1 MLIRWSGLPP
11 PLSWPATDVAAL
23 LTCLVRLREDCG
35 LQWMRKR
42 TSCLGEGVGVLLT
55 STRGLRRSSRCKAI

>member
-35 LQWMRKR
+35 P
-42 TSCLGEGVGVLLT
+42 
-55 STRGLRRSSRCKAI
+55 